1 MKGDVGEEAQDPS
14 ANDRRETV
22 QLRAIGVL
30 AEPLL
35 PDPLRPRG
43 RHGSPTGPRTRAV
56 GEGSRC
62 RRTGGNPGGP
72 PVPRSGISRGWLG
85 LRSVCARYSVLSEVF
100 PGNRND
106 METFPEVFE
115 ALFKRLQHLEVA
127 TEKLLLVVDR
137 GVNSVEN
144 FDQVLGVVHV
154 VAALKRN
161 EAKGLLDV
169 PLEKFRTVGRDT
181 DEEPV
186 LGYAAEHEGFGRSWR
201 ALVTY
206 RRAEAAHA
214 TAQWEKAKTKVLPQ
228 VAAWRQGRPHTKQK
242 VAMTKVVDLIPR
254 EYRGIFDYGVE
265 EVWVRNTK
273 GQEVRRYRPR
283 CEVSPK
289 AESELVASFGKAV
302 IITDLGRTELPD
314 EQLLEASVART
325 QIEEQFKWLKDRY
338 VLAIKPVWVWHD
350 ANIPGH
356 LFLCVM
362 GLTLLRYLQWE
373 ARELQLSV
381 KELVERLGKIRLAV
395 VNQNGRPHWV
405 LEEMDMESAELVSR
419 FQLLEQMPR
428 ESQSA

>member
-1 MKGDVGEEAQDPS
+1 
-14 ANDRRETV
+14 
-22 QLRAIGVL
+22 
-30 AEPLL
+30 
-35 PDPLRPRG
+35 
-43 RHGSPTGPRTRAV
+43 
-56 GEGSRC
+56 
-62 RRTGGNPGGP
+62 
-72 PVPRSGISRGWLG
+72 
-85 LRSVCARYSVLSEVF
+85 VLSEVF

-228 VAAWRQGRPHTKQK
+228 VAAWRQGRPPTKQK

-254 EYRGIFDYGVE
+254 EYRGVFDYGVE